1 MQWHDLLFSNQ
12 APHRNRRHLICW
24 LLWWI
29 YIVFTIFATKELP
42 GAFYQY
48 QPGLNELGYL
58 QYSVLVLIKS
68 FFLLLTHVLFCCS
81 IIYILLPGYLL
92 KKKYGFFITSILLV
106 CTLIIPVVYFLY
118 TLVYPFIDDLFNLHP
133 ANANKTALWV
143 SIDAGLINALKVTLI
158 AAAINLLK
166 RWWLKQKEKE
176 KLEKE
181 KINADLQLLKAQIH
195 PTFLFSTLNNIIT
208 HARAASPMAPEMLI
222 KLSDLLSYMLYE
234 CDAPKV
240 KLEKEISMLKEYI
253 SLEKIRQGKRLEMTF
268 QINGKLNG
276 QLISPL
282 LLLPFI
288 DNSFSHCNNKAMEH
302 AWVNLDIT
310 IQDSCLFMKLITG
323 MPMEPGDTLNDD
335 ESLINV
341 KKRLHLLYPG
351 KHELRINTEQELLMV
366 YLNLNL
372 EETEQHEPT
381 AVDRTKPALNYV

>member
-1 MQWHDLLFSNQ
+1 
-12 APHRNRRHLICW
+12 
-24 LLWWI
+24 
-29 YIVFTIFATKELP
+29 
-42 GAFYQY
+42 
-48 QPGLNELGYL
+48 
-58 QYSVLVLIKS
+58 
-68 FFLLLTHVLFCCS
+68 
-81 IIYILLPGYLL
+81 
-92 KKKYGFFITSILLV
+92 
-106 CTLIIPVVYFLY
+106 
-118 TLVYPFIDDLFNLHP
+118 
-133 ANANKTALWV
+133 
-143 SIDAGLINALKVTLI
+143 
-158 AAAINLLK
+158 
-166 RWWLKQKEKE
+166 
-176 KLEKE
+176 
-181 KINADLQLLKAQIH
+181 
-195 PTFLFSTLNNIIT
+195 
-208 HARAASPMAPEMLI
+208 MAPEMLI

-253 SLEKIRQGKRLEMTF
+253 SLEKIRQGDRLELTF

-288 DNSFSHCNNKAMEH
+288 DNSFSYCNKEKMEH
-302 AWVNLDIT
+302 TWMNLDIT

-323 MPMEPGDTLNDD
+323 MPTEPGDTQNDD

-381 AVDRTKPALNYV
+381 AVDITKAALNYA